1 MITNIIIL
9 VTLLILSAFFSASE
23 VAFVSLTDS
32 RVATMI
38 KRKLPRAKLVKKL
51 KSNPRRL
58 LVTILIG
65 NNIVNIAAASLATVV
80 AADLFQSAVI
90 GITTGVM
97 TLLVLIF
104 GEIVPKSYATNHVKK
119 IVILSTPI
127 LYVFQMIGWPIV
139 IIFEGL
145 SNLLTGK
152 HKPDRIYEEELKA
165 MALLGKKQGTIE
177 KDEEMILNRLFE
189 MNDIEAGDIMT
200 QKKKVKFLKDIMTI
214 DEVADVIVGDPHTRF
229 PIVHNNFDK
238 VVGLVYAKDILA
250 AFNDDTEDRSI
261 TKIMRPFFVVKMD
274 IKIDRLMQ
282 IFQKKKIHM
291 AVVVDE
297 KGKNRG
303 VVTLEDVLEE
313 LVGEIIDETDLE

>member
-1 MITNIIIL
+1 MLINITIL
-9 VTLLILSAFFSASE
+9 VILLILSAFFSATE

-32 RVATMI
+32 RVETMV
-38 KRKLPRAKLVKKL
+38 KRKLPRALLVQKL

-80 AADLFQSAVI
+80 ATGLFESAVI

-104 GEIVPKSYATNHVKK
+104 GEIIPKSYATNRVKK
-119 IVILSTPI
+119 LAIWSAPI
-127 LYVFQMIGWPIV
+127 LYFVQMIIWPVV
-139 IIFEGL
+139 ILFEGL
-145 SNLLTGK
+145 SNLLTGR
-152 HKPDRIYEEELKA
+152 HRPDKVYEEELKA
-165 MALLGKKQGTIE
+165 MALIGKKQGTIE

-200 QKKKVKFLKDIMTI
+200 PKKNVKFLKDTLTI
-214 DEVADVIVGDPHTRF
+214 DEVADVIILDPHTRF
-229 PIVHNNFDK
+229 PIVQNNFDK
-238 VVGLVYAKDILA
+238 VVGLAYAKDILA
-250 AFNDDTEDRSI
+250 AFHGETEDRSI
-261 TKIMRPFFVVKMD
+261 TKIMRPFFKVKMD
-274 IKIDRLMQ
+274 VKIDRLMQ

-291 AVVVDE
+291 AIVVDE

-313 LVGEIIDETDLE
+313 LVGEIVDEMDIE